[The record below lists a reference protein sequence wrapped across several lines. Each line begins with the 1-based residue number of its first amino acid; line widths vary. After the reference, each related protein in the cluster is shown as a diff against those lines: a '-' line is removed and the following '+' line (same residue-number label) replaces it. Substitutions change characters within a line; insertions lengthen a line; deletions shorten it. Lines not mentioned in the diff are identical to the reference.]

1 MTLLSNISWRSI
13 ALWKRNRDVF
23 LFTWKTNFLPPFL
36 EPILYLVAMGLGFGA
51 LIQADIE
58 YGGRSLE
65 YIKFLAPGLVAI
77 SIMYGAFFECSYG
90 SFVRMYYQKTFDA
103 VLATPLSLEDI
114 IAGEILWGATKS
126 FINATIVLAVV
137 AVVGFSEM
145 PGLLLI
151 PVVAFAG
158 GLMFASLA
166 MLFTSLVPNLD
177 SFNYPFFL
185 FITPM
190 FLFSGTFFPLSV
202 LPGWGQQL
210 AMALPLTHISN
221 MARDLSY
228 NIWDADMIIGTVY
241 IALFTVTTFL
251 ASVYLMKR
259 RLVK

>member
-1 MTLLSNISWRSI
+1 MNILSNISWRSL

-23 LFTWKTNFLPPFL
+23 LTTWKTNFLPPFL
-36 EPILYLVAMGLGFGA
+36 EPILYLVAMGLGFEA
-51 LIQADIE
+51 LIQADIV
-58 YGGRSLE
+58 YNGQSVE
-65 YIKFLAPGLVAI
+65 YIKFLAPGLISI

-103 VLATPLSLEDI
+103 ILATPLSLEDI

-126 FINATIVLAVV
+126 FINATIVLGVV
-137 AVVGFSEM
+137 AVLGYAEL
-145 PGLLLI
+145 PGLMLVPL
-151 PVVAFAG
+151 VAFAG
-158 GLMFASLA
+158 GFLFASLA

-202 LPGWGQQL
+202 LPQWGQQL
-210 AMALPLTHISN
+210 AMTLPLTHITSL
-221 MARDLSY
+221 ARDLSY
-228 NIWDADMIIGTVY
+228 NILGVDSLVSMIY
-241 IALFTVTTFL
+241 IVGMSAVVFL
-251 ASVYLMKR
+251 ASVYLMKK

>member
-1 MTLLSNISWRSI
+1 MSLISNISWRSM

-23 LFTWKTNFLPPFL
+23 LTTWKTNFLPPFL

-51 LIQADIE
+51 LIEADIE

-77 SIMYGAFFECSYG
+77 SIMYGAFFECTYS

-103 VLATPLSLEDI
+103 ILATPLSLEDI

-126 FINATIVLAVV
+126 FINATIVLGVIA
-137 AVVGFSEM
+137 AFGYAEF

-151 PVVAFAG
+151 PLISFVG

-166 MLFTSLVPNLD
+166 MLFTALVPNMD

-185 FITPM
+185 LITPM
-190 FLFSGTFFPLSV
+190 FLFSGTFFPLNV
-202 LPGWGQQL
+202 LPEWGQQL
-210 AMALPLTHISN
+210 AMTLPLTHISN

-228 NIWDADMIIGTVY
+228 NMMSAELAIGAAYV
-241 IALFTVTTFL
+241 IALTAVCFL
-251 ASVYLMKR
+251 ASAYLMKK

>member
-1 MTLLSNISWRSI
+1 MSLLSNISWRSL

-23 LFTWKTNFLPPFL
+23 LITWKTNFLPPFL

-65 YIKFLAPGLVAI
+65 YIKFLAPGLIAI

-103 VLATPLSLEDI
+103 ILATPLSLEDI
-114 IAGEILWGATKS
+114 ITGEILWGATKS
-126 FINATIVLAVV
+126 FINATIVLGVV
-137 AVVGFSEM
+137 AVLGYAEL

-151 PVVAFAG
+151 PLVAFAG

-190 FLFSGTFFPLSV
+190 FLFSGTFFPLTV
-202 LPGWGQQL
+202 LPEWGQQL
-210 AMALPLTHISN
+210 AMMLPLTHVSN
-221 MARDLSY
+221 LTRDLSY
-228 NIWDADMIIGTVY
+228 NILDMDAVIGTVY
-241 IALFTVTTFL
+241 ILVFSAMTFL

>member
-1 MTLLSNISWRSI
+1 MNIISNISWRSL

-23 LFTWKTNFLPPFL
+23 LTTWKTNFLPPFL
-36 EPILYLVAMGLGFGA
+36 EPILYLLAMGLGFGA
-51 LIQADIE
+51 LIQADIV
-58 YGGRSLE
+58 YNGQSVE
-65 YIKFLAPGLVAI
+65 YIKFLAPGLVSI

-103 VLATPLSLEDI
+103 ILATPLSLEDI

-126 FINATIVLAVV
+126 FINATIVLGVV
-137 AVVGFSEM
+137 AVLGYAEV
-145 PGLLLI
+145 PGLMLVPL
-151 PVVAFAG
+151 VAFAG
-158 GLMFASLA
+158 GFLFASLA

-202 LPGWGQQL
+202 LPQWGQQL
-210 AMALPLTHISN
+210 AMTLPLTHITSLV
-221 MARDLSY
+221 RDLSY
-228 NIWDADMIIGTVY
+228 NILSVDSLVSMIY
-241 IALFTVTTFL
+241 ILGMSAIVFL

>member
-1 MTLLSNISWRSI
+1 MNIISNISWRSL

-23 LFTWKTNFLPPFL
+23 LTTWKTNFLPPFL

-51 LIQADIE
+51 LIQADIV
-58 YGGRSLE
+58 YNGQSVE
-65 YIKFLAPGLVAI
+65 YIKFLAPGLVSI

-103 VLATPLSLEDI
+103 ILATPLSLEDI

-126 FINATIVLAVV
+126 FINATIVLGVV
-137 AVVGFSEM
+137 SVLGYAEL
-145 PGLLLI
+145 PGLMFVPL
-151 PVVAFAG
+151 VAFAG
-158 GLMFASLA
+158 GFLFASLA

-202 LPGWGQQL
+202 LPQWGQQL
-210 AMALPLTHISN
+210 AMTLPLTHITSL
-221 MARDLSY
+221 ARDLSY
-228 NIWDADMIIGTVY
+228 NILGVESLVSMIY
-241 IALFTVTTFL
+241 ILGMSTIVFL

-259 RLVK
+259 RLIK

>member
-1 MTLLSNISWRSI
+1 MSLITNISWRSI

-23 LFTWKTNFLPPFL
+23 LTTWKTNFLPPFL

-58 YGGRSLE
+58 YGGESVE

-77 SIMYGAFFECSYG
+77 SIMNGAFYECTYS

-103 VLATPLSLEDI
+103 ILATPLSLEDI
-114 IAGEILWGATKS
+114 ITGEILWGATKS
-126 FINATIVLAVV
+126 FVNATIVLGVIAVLGY
-137 AVVGFSEM
+137 AEL
-145 PGLLLI
+145 PGLLII
-151 PVVAFAG
+151 PSIAFVG

-166 MLFTSLVPNLD
+166 MLFTALVPNMD
-177 SFNYPFFL
+177 SLNYPFFL

-202 LPGWGQQL
+202 LPEWGQQL

-228 NIWDADMIIGTVY
+228 NMLTVEVGIGAVY
-241 IALFTVTTFL
+241 IIVLTTACFL
-251 ASVYLMKR
+251 GSVYLMKK

>member
-1 MTLLSNISWRSI
+1 MSFLSNISWRSL

-23 LFTWKTNFLPPFL
+23 LTTWKTNFLPPFL

-58 YGGRSLE
+58 YGGQSLE

-103 VLATPLSLEDI
+103 ILATPLSLEDI
-114 IAGEILWGATKS
+114 IVGEILWGATKS
-126 FINATIVLAVV
+126 FINATIVLAVIAALGY
-137 AVVGFSEM
+137 AVL
-145 PGLLLI
+145 PGLLFV

-158 GLMFASLA
+158 GLLFASVA

-190 FLFSGTFFPLSV
+190 FLFSGTFFPLTV
-202 LPGWGQQL
+202 LPEWGQQL
-210 AMALPLTHISN
+210 AMTLPLTHVTN
-221 MARDLSY
+221 LTRDLSY
-228 NIWDADMIIGTVY
+228 NILDMDAVIGTLY
-241 IALFTVTTFL
+241 IVAFTTVTFL

>member
-1 MTLLSNISWRSI
+1 
-13 ALWKRNRDVF
+13 
-23 LFTWKTNFLPPFL
+23 
-36 EPILYLVAMGLGFGA
+36 GA
-51 LIQADIE
+51 LIQADIV
-58 YGGRSLE
+58 YGGKSLE

-77 SIMYGAFFECSYG
+77 SIMYGAFFECTYS

-103 VLATPLSLEDI
+103 ILATPLSLEDI

-126 FINATIVLAVV
+126 FINATIVLGVIA
-137 AVVGFSEM
+137 AFGYAEL

-151 PVVAFAG
+151 PLIAFVG

-166 MLFTSLVPNLD
+166 MLFTALVPNMD

-185 FITPM
+185 LITPM

-202 LPGWGQQL
+202 LPEWGQQL

-221 MARDLSY
+221 IARDLSY
-228 NIWDADMIIGTVY
+228 NLLTTEVAIGAVY
-241 IALFTVTTFL
+241 IIVLTAVCFL
-251 ASVYLMKR
+251 ASVYLMKK

>member
-1 MTLLSNISWRSI
+1 LSLLSNISWRSL

-23 LFTWKTNFLPPFL
+23 LTTWKTNFLPSFL
-36 EPILYLVAMGLGFGA
+36 EPILYLLAMGLGFGA

-58 YGGRSLE
+58 YGGESVE

-77 SIMYGAFFECSYG
+77 SIMNGAFYECTYG

-103 VLATPLSLEDI
+103 VLATPLSLEDV

-126 FINATIVLAVV
+126 FINTTIVLGVIAVL
-137 AVVGFSEM
+137 GFAEI

-151 PVVAFAG
+151 PLIAFAG
-158 GLMFASLA
+158 GLMFASMA
-166 MLFTSLVPNLD
+166 MLFTALVPNLD

-202 LPGWGQQL
+202 LPEWGQQL
-210 AMALPLTHISN
+210 AMALPLTHIAN
-221 MARDLSY
+221 MARDLCY
-228 NIWDADMIIGTVY
+228 NMVGTNELIGAVY
-241 IALFTVTTFL
+241 VVALAVVTFL
-251 ASVYLMKR
+251 ASIYLMKR